1 MEIIFITFFQL
12 FLLTVDRRQGDIQ
25 VKKEGVGRDRR
36 QNKTQTASDFL
47 WILNIEKQTAVG
59 TKTGLSVNIRTSG
72 PSSCPGDTRMGLV
85 SGGVQDDS

>member
-25 VKKEGVGRDRR
+25 VKEEGVGRDRR

-47 WILNIEKQTAVG
+47 WILNIEKQTAAG
-59 TKTGLSVNIRTSG
+59 TKTGLRVKHPDIGTIVMSRGHKDGAGVRRSSG
-72 PSSCPGDTRMGLV
+72 
-85 SGGVQDDS
+85 